1 MLLAI
6 SLLCNVAGV
15 VGVWVVA
22 APRGGL
28 AWLLGK
34 SGAVRNEHS
43 SVSWTEDRAEVFRL
57 IPPAQGAVV
66 FAGDSLTA
74 GFPWAEAFPGFTV
87 RNRGIDGNTTFDL
100 AKRIDTLTRDQPDAI
115 FLMIGVNDLA
125 NGSTPDD
132 IAARIDAI
140 LMRLRELSPRSRLYI
155 QSLLPAMRP
164 AGEHITDGIPKLN
177 ARLRDIAQ
185 ARNAEYIDLHSLL
198 ADDDGLLRREYAR
211 GVLHVNARAYAVWRD
226 AVSPLITGRQP

>member
-1 MLLAI
+1 VVLLAL

-22 APRGGL
+22 APRGGF

-34 SGAVRNEHS
+34 TGTVRNVHS
-43 SVSWTEDRAEVFRL
+43 SVSWNEDRAEVFRL
-57 IPPAQGAVV
+57 ISPVRGAVV

-100 AKRIDTLTRDQPDAI
+100 AKRLDTLTADQPYAI

-125 NGSTPDD
+125 NGATPDD
-132 IAARIDAI
+132 TAARIDAI
-140 LMRLRELSPRSRLYI
+140 LARLRELSPRSILYV
-155 QSLLPAMRP
+155 QSLLPAMTP
-164 AGEHITDGIPKLN
+164 AGEQITGGIPQLN
-177 ARLRDIAQ
+177 TRLRAVAQ
-185 ARNAEYIDLHSLL
+185 SRGAEYIDLHSLL
-198 ADDDGLLRREYAR
+198 ADEEGLLRREYAR

-226 AVSPLITGRQP
+226 AVSPFVAGSR